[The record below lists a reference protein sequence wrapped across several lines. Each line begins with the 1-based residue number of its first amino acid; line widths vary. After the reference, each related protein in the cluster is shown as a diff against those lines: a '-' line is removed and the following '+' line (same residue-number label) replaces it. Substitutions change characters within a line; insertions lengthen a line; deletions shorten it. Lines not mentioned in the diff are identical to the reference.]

1 MSPASPL
8 PADEVIKAALVKGFS
23 EIFLDPVS
31 LTVDPSRRVTMI
43 NGYEV
48 GVLLPYNPELYDHR
62 NKLSNV
68 PPGATLYPK
77 EAKFALA
84 TSYGL
89 QKEARQ
95 FLVLP
100 RRLWRA
106 CLQVD
111 LR

>member
-1 MSPASPL
+1 
-8 PADEVIKAALVKGFS
+8 
-23 EIFLDPVS
+23 
-31 LTVDPSRRVTMI
+31 MI